1 MLVYGDLFS
10 GYLSFSLAHCVSQD
24 FQVERGIAKSFKS
37 RFGQQ
42 TQLISQSVKVG
53 GCAYLTFEKRF
64 IFYLVTKVNF
74 DDKPCCKLMRQ
85 SIKAMFVLCKQLNAT
100 EISMPY
106 IGCELDKLNWNI
118 VSRLSGIHL

>member
-53 GCAYLTFEKRF
+53 WCAYLTFEKRF
-64 IFYLVTKVNF
+64 IFYLVTKVKY
-74 DDKPCCKLMRQ
+74 DDKPTYKSIRQ
-85 SIKAMFVLCKQLNAT
+85 SLESMLVLCKQFNVNKLA
-100 EISMPY
+100 MLK
-106 IGCELDKLNWNI
+106 IGYRRTSQLPAYLKSLVIYNC
-118 VSRLSGIHL
+118 